1 MKPPFTLN
9 KISHPPA
16 AGNQEVQKVQAIP
29 VAQNGTTEIAKPR
42 KKRAGFMGQINGNI
56 IG

>member
-29 VAQNGTTEIAKPR
+29 VAQNGTTEIA
-42 KKRAGFMGQINGNI
+42 
-56 IG
+56 